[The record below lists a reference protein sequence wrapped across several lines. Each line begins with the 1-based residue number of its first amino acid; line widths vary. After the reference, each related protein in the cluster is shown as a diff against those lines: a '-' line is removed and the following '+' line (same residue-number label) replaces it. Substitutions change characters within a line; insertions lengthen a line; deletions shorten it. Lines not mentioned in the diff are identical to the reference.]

1 MVNPQAYLVP
11 EDQSHYAADK
21 LHYEADPQDV
31 HKLENKIQRFIRG
44 VKGRLREIHTC
55 AKIKHNKVGVQPDG
69 ALLSLLENT
78 GCCSERL
85 DSRD

>member
-85 DSRD
+85 DSRE